1 MALSNMLLQY
11 IVLIYLY
18 VYFFSLDGE
27 ILKVPLVSSLVLAHS
42 SQLIDICELIWI
54 WVLKFSINKVW

>member
-27 ILKVPLVSSLVLAHS
+27 ILKGPLVSSLVLADS
-42 SQLIDICELIWI
+42 SQLIDICELI
-54 WVLKFSINKVW
+54 

>member
-27 ILKVPLVSSLVLAHS
+27 ILKGPLVSSLVLAHS

-54 WVLKFSINKVW
+54 LKFSINKVW